1 MFYLKIKLIYIK
13 IKLSRYIS
21 LLRGEHHTNKPHPSN
36 SRSIR
41 DAHNRFPANNHMRH
55 IRHVPSGKHKR
66 GRRGDM
72 HSRRLPTQQRS
83 LVLLTARLQHP
94 NRDQDRS
101 ASQSRD
107 HRQPGQHQERARHS

>member
-1 MFYLKIKLIYIK
+1 
-13 IKLSRYIS
+13 
-21 LLRGEHHTNKPHPSN
+21 
-36 SRSIR
+36 
-41 DAHNRFPANNHMRH
+41 MRH
-55 IRHVPSGKHKR
+55 VRHVSSGKHKR
-66 GRRGDM
+66 RRRGDM

-107 HRQPGQHQERARHS
+107 HRQPGQHQERARHSQRHRRAFRRLLDQGRRRHAADRREDHYS